1 MKTTMSRPALLSLTA
16 VVLLA
21 CASPPVV
28 HEPEVP
34 AALRPPAGQKVFLE
48 AFATGVQVY
57 ECGLKKDQPG
67 AFEWVFRSP
76 EAKLA
81 DRAGKPIGQHY
92 GGPTWEANDGS
103 KVVGEVKGRDPGP
116 DATAIPWLLISAKST
131 SGSGVLTPTMS
142 IQRVATVGGIA
153 PKQACDA
160 ASATQ
165 MVRVP
170 YSATY
175 YFYRAAQ

>member
-1 MKTTMSRPALLSLTA
+1 MKTTMSRPALLSLIA
-16 VVLLA
+16 VVLAA
-21 CASPPVV
+21 CASTPVI

-34 AALRPPAGQKVFLE
+34 TALRPPAGQKVFLE
-48 AFATGVQVY
+48 AFATGVQIY

-81 DRAGKPIGQHY
+81 DREGKPIGQHY

-116 DATAIPWLLISAKST
+116 DSTAIPWLLLSAKST
-131 SGSGVLTPTMS
+131 SGSGVLTPTTS

-160 ASATQ
+160 ATATQ
-165 MVRVP
+165 MARVP
-170 YSATY
+170 Y
-175 YFYRAAQ
+175 

>member
-1 MKTTMSRPALLSLTA
+1 MKTTTSRPTLLSVAA
-16 VVLLA
+16 VFVAA
-21 CASPPVV
+21 CASAPVV

-34 AALRPPAGQKVFLE
+34 AGLRPPAGQKAFLE
-48 AFATGVQVY
+48 AFATGVQIY

-81 DRAGKPIGQHY
+81 DRAGNPIGQHY
-92 GGPTWEANDGS
+92 GGPTWESNDGS

-116 DATAIPWLLISAKST
+116 DPTAIPWLLLGAKST
-131 SGSGVLTPTMS
+131 SGSGVLTPTTS

-160 ASATQ
+160 STVTQ
-165 MVRVP
+165 MARVP